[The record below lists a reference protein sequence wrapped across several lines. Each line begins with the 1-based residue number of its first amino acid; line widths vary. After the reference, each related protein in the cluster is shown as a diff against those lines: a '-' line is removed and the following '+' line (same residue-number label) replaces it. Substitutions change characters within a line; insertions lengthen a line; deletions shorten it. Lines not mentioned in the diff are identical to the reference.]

1 MARQLVY
8 ISPVLVDQYGSSV
21 NNIASLLCLLSRDGK
36 YPVTATENFL
46 QSRTGIKVRTIANAK
61 KALVAAGLIKITTR
75 NKGLKRFSEIVVL
88 PELVNMFDVDFN
100 DDANIAVSDTQEL
113 HDRSCNNSAMNMQ
126 NLHDDN
132 AKIAGTD
139 HAKIAYKTNKTNIE
153 INSETNTF
161 APPQNFDPQ
170 LEADIAFY
178 EFMQEM
184 NTQGDRAPQI
194 DNHTQSPN
202 FATSANADSPVEPKT
217 VKPKRERKPRIQ
229 QPIPQSA
236 DEVMPYIDKFLKR
249 HEKEGSYININKE
262 HYAGRILDYYLKDDG
277 TWRDNKNNVIHEPY
291 RKVSAWLSKEYENGK
306 LVRGT
311 GSKPVDIFSDEFDE
325 ELRKLE
331 REMLGEDETSPIEA
345 SYEVVDDENQN
356 LLEDKDHE

>member
-1 MARQLVY
+1 MPQIKEDYELARSFWFPHVFEKCGAIAGAMFCRLWAYADDEGRCFMTIPRMQAELGEGY
-8 ISPVLVDQYGSSV
+8 RP
-21 NNIASLLCLLSRDGK
+21 IAS
-36 YPVTATENFL
+36 
-46 QSRTGIKVRTIANAK
+46 AK
-61 KALVAAGLIKITTR
+61 KNLEGCGLISTQTEKFSGGVHTKVTI
-75 NKGLKRFSEIVVL
+75 NLKHPYLCKEGTSE
-88 PELVNMFDVDFN
+88 
-100 DDANIAVSDTQEL
+100 
-113 HDRSCNNSAMNMQ
+113 MQ
-126 NLHDDN
+126 VPSKRMSPQN
-132 AKIAGTD
+132 ASMGT
-139 HAKIAYKTNKTNIE
+139 
-153 INSETNTF
+153 SETQVGVLAKCKNGYLQNASQYTDINTEDNTGVNTEV

-194 DNHTQSPN
+194 DNHTQNPD

-331 REMLGEDETSPIEA
+331 REMSGEDETSPIEA

>member
-1 MARQLVY
+1 MPSDDLDLIPSYWFPQVFKNC
-8 ISPVLVDQYGSSV
+8 G
-21 NNIASLLCLLSRDGK
+21 
-36 YPVTATENFL
+36 
-46 QSRTGIKVRTIANAK
+46 TIAGAMFCRLWAYADDEGRCFMTIPKMSNDLGIGSHGVKNAK
-61 KALVAAGLIKITTR
+61 KTLEEAGLITTVAQVCAGGR
-75 NKGLKRFSEIVVL
+75 NTSVQINLKHPYLHKGDQSQKYISTKSTYVPKVPTHEYQKDIPMSTKSTDGSVPKVHQYTDINTEDNTGVNTEVV
-88 PELVNMFDVDFN
+88 
-100 DDANIAVSDTQEL
+100 
-113 HDRSCNNSAMNMQ
+113 
-126 NLHDDN
+126 
-132 AKIAGTD
+132 
-139 HAKIAYKTNKTNIE
+139 
-153 INSETNTF
+153 
-161 APPQNFDPQ
+161 PPQNFDPQ

-194 DNHTQSPN
+194 DNHTQSPD

-217 VKPKRERKPRIQ
+217 VKPKGERKPRIQ

-249 HEKEGSYININKE
+249 HEKEGSYVNINKE

-331 REMLGEDETSPIEA
+331 REMSGEDETSPIEA